1 MATPKSPF
9 SFLDGIFERVAAGPQ
24 PPQWLVHEAQQRLV
38 LFLNHVLM
46 QEKEAMNRLVRQKGR
61 VARVQ
66 WRSYSL
72 ALVITPAGLFNVAPE
87 TATPDLRLEVTEAS
101 PFTLAKGTLRGD
113 KPAIRIEGDVQLAAE
128 INWLVDHVRWDVEE
142 DLARV
147 IGDTPAHTVAQVAG
161 RATQALRQF
170 VGSRMARSDAAAAA
184 SSTPSSTSAPSTS
197 SAAAAAAYVAP
208 VGSAAPAGTTAPAVP
223 AAGVSVAPVLLS
235 PPGGADRA
243 DA

>member
-1 MATPKSPF
+1 MATPQSPF
-9 SFLDGIFERVAAGPQ
+9 PFLDGLFERLAAGPQ
-24 PPQWLVHEAQQRLV
+24 PPQWLVHEVQQRLV

-87 TATPDLRLEVTEAS
+87 TATPDLRLEVTQTS
-101 PFTLAKGTLRGD
+101 PFSLAQGALRGD

-147 IGDTPAHTVAQVAG
+147 IGDAPAHTVAQVAG
-161 RATQALRQF
+161 RAAQALRQF
-170 VGSRMARSDAAAAA
+170 VGTRMAPSADAGA
-184 SSTPSSTSAPSTS
+184 TPAP
-197 SAAAAAAYVAP
+197 APAPVPAAAYPVAP
-208 VGSAAPAGTTAPAVP
+208 VPPASSASLSGASVTRTPMPPATPA
-223 AAGVSVAPVLLS
+223 
-235 PPGGADRA
+235 GGADRTNA
-243 DA
+243 